1 VAKVSERTHQVIPQ
15 STNVLV
21 QAELL
26 SEEERPVP
34 TVMVVDHLLVYL
46 LALETLV
53 MGPVELLPGL

>member
-1 VAKVSERTHQVIPQ
+1 VAKVSERTHQVTPQ

-34 TVMVVDHLLVYL
+34 TVMLVNHLLVYL